1 MPKPTLSP
9 PVAREHLHTRSIALH
24 GYKREDGL
32 FDIEASLTDTKTY
45 DFANHDRGNVTA
57 GTPLHGM
64 LARMTV
70 NEAMLIVRFE
80 AVTQYGPFNICPDAA
95 PLFER
100 LAGLSIGR
108 GFIKAANERI
118 GGVHGCT
125 HLRELLG
132 QMGTVAFQTMFAMR
146 RKPAVPLDTPTATE
160 TAAPATASVDVPVP
174 AKKPLLLG
182 TCLAYAPS
190 SPVVQRQYPEFF
202 VPAVAAET

>member
-1 MPKPTLSP
+1 MSPSLQNLSQPT
-9 PVAREHLHTRSIALH
+9 AREHLHTRAITLQ
-24 GYKREDGL
+24 GYRREDGL

-45 DFANHDRGNVTA
+45 DFANHDRGAVTA

-70 NEAMLIVRFE
+70 NEAMLIIRFE

-108 GFIKAANERI
+108 GFLKAANERI
-118 GGVHGCT
+118 GGIHGCT

-146 RKPAVPLDTPTATE
+146 RKPAVPLDTPTATD
-160 TAAPATASVDVPVP
+160 TAAPTPTPTLAPAP

-190 SPVVQRQYPEFF
+190 SPVVQRAYPEFYE
-202 VPAVAAET
+202 PAS